1 MRTCTHC
8 DAPWTNSMSY
18 SVFIGT
24 AADFSTSGLTIP
36 RMACNDRRMDAGN
49 NPTVLLIGLV
59 DVLLPMFL
67 S

>member
-1 MRTCTHC
+1 
-8 DAPWTNSMSY
+8 
-18 SVFIGT
+18 
-24 AADFSTSGLTIP
+24 
-36 RMACNDRRMDAGN
+36 MACNDRRMDAGN